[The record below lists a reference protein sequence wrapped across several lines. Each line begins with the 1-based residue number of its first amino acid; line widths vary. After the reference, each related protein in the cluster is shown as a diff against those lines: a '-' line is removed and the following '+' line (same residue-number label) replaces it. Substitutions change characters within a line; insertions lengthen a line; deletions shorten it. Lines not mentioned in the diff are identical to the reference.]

1 MRTKTLLTVAA
12 ALAVSAITSMA
23 DTTYSQN
30 VVGYIN
36 TTIAAGKYAMI
47 GNTLING
54 SDPAQ
59 TNNDVNALFSGLYS
73 QPIDPPDS
81 HSNTV
86 LFVWDTTSGY
96 STWYY
101 FNAADAATWG
111 ASSAGPGFFNEVS
124 GNICPAQI
132 VQGRA
137 CFLYNPTASSITA
150 TIIGNVQQGVN
161 QVVSIVGSAG
171 NGYNMLSLPVPVA
184 TNAFAAGFGLPTTLH
199 SQPVD
204 PPDANG
210 NDVMYLWSQTSG
222 YSTWYYFNATDA
234 ANWGASSAG
243 PDFFNEVSGNAVGTL
258 PVGAGFL
265 LLHHGATVPWTNTFT
280 VQ

>member
-1 MRTKTLLTVAA
+1 
-12 ALAVSAITSMA
+12 MA

-59 TNNDVNALFSGLYS
+59 TNNNVNALFSGLYS

-81 HSNTV
+81 HGNTV

-101 FNAADAATWG
+101 FNAADAA
-111 ASSAGPGFFNEVS
+111 
-124 GNICPAQI
+124 
-132 VQGRA
+132 
-137 CFLYNPTASSITA
+137 
-150 TIIGNVQQGVN
+150 
-161 QVVSIVGSAG
+161 
-171 NGYNMLSLPVPVA
+171 
-184 TNAFAAGFGLPTTLH
+184 
-199 SQPVD
+199 
-204 PPDANG
+204 
-210 NDVMYLWSQTSG
+210 
-222 YSTWYYFNATDA
+222 
-234 ANWGASSAG
+234 NWGSTSAG
-243 PDFFNEVSGNAVGTL
+243 PDFFNKNTGDSVGVL
-258 PVGAGFL
+258 PVSAGFL
-265 LLHHGATVPWTNTFT
+265 LLHHGATVLWTNTFT